1 GWLDLSGLTSIPEG
15 FNPTVGD
22 CLDLRSLTSIPEGFN
37 PTVGGS
43 LDLTRLTSIPEGFN
57 PTVGGY
63 LDLRSLTS
71 IPKGFN
77 PTVGGWLDLS
87 GLTSI
92 PEGFNPTVGDC
103 LDLRSLTSIP
113 EGFNPT
119 VGGSLD
125 LNNGLSAPTK
135 PYKNHL
141 LFWQNG
147 KYVSADSILTEVLS
161 KKGNAFKVR
170 KISSTKEFWLVSNG
184 EVHAHGDTLHKATED
199 FEFKLI
205 SEKLKNEPI
214 NSDTIID
221 VKYYRLL
228 TGACEMGVKD
238 WMDRN
243 GAKQSYTASELLPIL
258 EKTNAYGV
266 EKFKKLLTF

>member
-1 GWLDLSGLTSIPEG
+1 M
-15 FNPTVGD
+15 
-22 CLDLRSLTSIPEGFN
+22 
-37 PTVGGS
+37 
-43 LDLTRLTSIPEGFN
+43 
-57 PTVGGY
+57 
-63 LDLRSLTS
+63 
-71 IPKGFN
+71 
-77 PTVGGWLDLS
+77 
-87 GLTSI
+87 
-92 PEGFNPTVGDC
+92 
-103 LDLRSLTSIP
+103 
-113 EGFNPT
+113 
-119 VGGSLD
+119 
-125 LNNGLSAPTK
+125 
-135 PYKNHL
+135 
-141 LFWQNG
+141 FWQNG